1 MVVCTACGTENDDD
15 ARFCKGCAAPLQGA
29 VGQREQR
36 KTVTVVFCDLVGS
49 TRLGESQDPEVVR
62 RMLERYF
69 ERMKAIV
76 ERHGGTVEKFIGDA
90 VVAVFGV
97 PVAHEDDALRA
108 LRAAAE
114 MRAALPELE
123 VEARLGVNTGEI
135 VTSGFGTLVT
145 GDAINV
151 AARLEQAAA
160 PGEVLVGAAT
170 LALVAD
176 AASVEE
182 LVPLELKGKAEPVA
196 AFRLLAI
203 GDAPE
208 RAHGS
213 RFVGR
218 ADELAH
224 LKVAWARV
232 LESGRG
238 ELVTILGEPGVGKSR
253 LITEFTAGL
262 DAPVVVGRCL
272 SYGEGITYFPVVQV
286 IRQIGVLDLSGPLAA
301 VMGES
306 DETTSPEEIAKAF
319 RELLEGAAPLVVVF
333 DDVQWGEETFLDLCA
348 DLSSTGAPLLVVSV
362 ARPELADRRP
372 DWEVS
377 LRLEPLPPEEVEEL
391 IPAAFPGALRER
403 ISRAAGGNPLFVTE
417 MVAMAAEVGNEVAV
431 PGTLKALL
439 AARIDQLEGA
449 ERAVLECGSVEGEVF
464 HHGPLQVLA
473 GAKVTPE
480 LGSLVRK
487 ELIRPDT
494 GLLSAE
500 EAFRFCHLL
509 IRDAAYDG
517 LPKASRA
524 EMHERLAD
532 WLEEHG
538 NELIERD
545 ELVGYHLEQAHRYRT
560 ELGQP
565 GSATVRLAR
574 RAAARLAAAGHR
586 ANRRGDYPAGA
597 NLFERAL
604 ALGVEDPLDRARVQV
619 DLSAALFELRRSG
632 EAEALLA
639 AVRDGATSNE
649 ARALADRALVQNAWI
664 RQSTDPTVS
673 SAEVIPLAL
682 EAVETFEAIGDELGL
697 AWAERL
703 MGEALWREGK
713 LPESFAAYDRAVLHA
728 QAVGEAGIRLGILMG
743 HVWRL
748 CMGPIHVSEM
758 MPRLEELLTASRDDP
773 MLEAAVRRGLAY
785 ALAIA
790 GDFDAAG
797 VHLQASTP
805 VLEHAHQHRTDQ
817 LLFQIYEFM
826 GDYAAAE
833 KQLIAYWTSYREA
846 REGGFDARA
855 LVATARL
862 TLLYCDQGRF
872 EEAAECLTYGQEVD
886 FSPPPRGKIY
896 GYLRL
901 AARARVAVRR
911 GEIADA
917 LELVRTAVE
926 LAEHS
931 GLPNFVSWVLIAQAQ
946 VERAA
951 GNTSEADA
959 AITKTLALYELKGDV
974 ASVARLRDRHDL
986 AAAP

>member
-1 MVVCTACGTENDDD
+1 MS
-15 ARFCKGCAAPLQGA
+15 CAAPLSA
-29 VGQREQR
+29 VEEKQQR
-36 KTVTVVFCDLVGS
+36 KTVTVVFCDVVGS
-49 TRLGESQDPEVVR
+49 TALGASADPEAVTL
-62 RMLERYF
+62 MLGRYF

-97 PVAHEDDALRA
+97 PVAHEDDGLRA
-108 LRAAAE
+108 LRAAVE
-114 MRAALPELE
+114 MRDALPELQ
-123 VEARLGVNTGEI
+123 VHARIGVNTGEI

-182 LVPLELKGKAEPVA
+182 LEPLELKGKAEPVA

-203 GDAPE
+203 GEAPE

-224 LKVAWARV
+224 LNEAWARV
-232 LESGRG
+232 LDSRRG

-262 DAPVVVGRCL
+262 DAPVVLGRCL

-286 IRQIGVLDLSGPLAA
+286 IRQLGVLDLTGPLAA

-306 DETTSPEEIAKAF
+306 DETTSPEGIAKAF
-319 RELLEGAAPLVVVF
+319 RELLEEAAPLVVVF
-333 DDVQWGEETFLDLCA
+333 DDVQWGEETFLDLFA
-348 DLSSTGAPLLVVSV
+348 DLSSAGAPLLVVSV
-362 ARPELADRRP
+362 ARPELTDRRQ

-377 LRLEPLPPEEVEEL
+377 RRLEPLPPEEVEEL
-391 IPAAFPGALRER
+391 IPATFPTALRDR

-417 MVAMAAEVGNEVAV
+417 MVAMAAEAGNEVAV

-449 ERAVLECGSVEGEVF
+449 ERGVLERGSVEGEVF
-464 HHGPLQVLA
+464 HRGPLQALA
-473 GAKVTPE
+473 GAQVTRE

-494 GLLSAE
+494 GLIPAE

-509 IRDAAYDG
+509 IRDAAYDA

-524 EMHERLAD
+524 EMHERFGD

-560 ELGQP
+560 ELGES
-565 GSATVRLAR
+565 GSATVGLAQ

-604 ALGVEDPLDRARVQV
+604 ALGVEDALDQARVQV

-639 AVRDGATSNE
+639 AVRDTASNE
-649 ARALADRALVQNAWI
+649 ARAVVDRALVQNAWM

-673 SAEVIPLAL
+673 SEEVIPLAL

-713 LPESFAAYDRAVLHA
+713 FTEGVAAYDRAALHA
-728 QAVGEAGIRLGILMG
+728 QAVGEAGMRRGILIG

-758 MPRLEELLTASRDDP
+758 MPRLEKLLTASRDDP
-773 MLEAAVRRGLAY
+773 VFEASVRRGLAY

-790 GDFDAAG
+790 GNSDAAR

-805 VLEHAHQHRTDQ
+805 VLEQARVHRNEQ
-817 LLFQIYEFM
+817 LPFQIYEFM

-833 KQLIAYWTSYREA
+833 KELIALWTSYRES
-846 REGGFDARA
+846 REEGFDARA

-872 EEAAECLTYGQEVD
+872 DEAAECLAYGEEVD
-886 FSPPPRGKIY
+886 LSPPPRGKIY
-896 GYLRL
+896 AYLRL
-901 AARARVAVRR
+901 AARARVAARD
-911 GEIADA
+911 GEIAEA
-917 LELVRTAVE
+917 LELVRTAVD
-926 LAEHS
+926 LAEHN
-931 GLPNFVSWVLIAQAQ
+931 GLPNYVSWVLLAQAHI
-946 VERAA
+946 ELAA

-959 AITKTLALYELKGDV
+959 AIAKTLALYELKGDV
-974 ASVARLRDRHDL
+974 ASAAQLGARHDL
-986 AAAP
+986 PTAP